1 MIAYLQKTFALSER
15 GARDLVR
22 ATLACAAAN
31 IVLMFPVSLLYML
44 SGDLMAGDI
53 TGGRVALYA
62 ASVAILM
69 AAIYATKFVQY
80 NATFF
85 STYRES
91 GVKRIGIAEKL
102 RRLPLSFFGQ
112 RDLSDLTTAILGD
125 CAATEHAFSH
135 YIPEFFGSILSTC
148 LVAIGLLVYD
158 ARMALSAVWVL
169 PLSLLIVVVSIR
181 VQDRFNFRKND
192 AVLACTEGI
201 QECMETMRDL
211 RANRADASYLKGLD
225 RKIDAIEH
233 RSIQSE
239 LGVAQFVVSAQML
252 LKFGIATTALTGS
265 RLLIAGELSVLRFF
279 LFLLVAGRIYEP
291 MAGSLI
297 NLAAIV
303 GIRANIRRQQEI
315 ENHPIQ
321 TGSTTFR
328 PKGYDIAFE
337 HVSFS
342 YNEGETVLR
351 DVSFTA
357 KQGEVT
363 ALIGPSGGG
372 KSTAAKLA
380 ARFWDTS
387 EGRITLGGVDVKSV
401 DPEAL
406 LSAFSIVFQD
416 VTLFNNTVMEN
427 IRIGRSGATD
437 AQVLEAAR
445 LARCDE
451 FVSRLPAGYDTQ
463 IGENGAALSGGERQ
477 RISIARALLKDA
489 PVILLDEAT
498 ASLDAENEAEIQQA
512 ISQLVRGKT
521 VLIIAHRLR
530 TVEDAD
536 KLIFLQNGSVA
547 EQGTPGELLQSNG
560 PYAHMRALQREIQ

>member
-31 IVLMFPVSLLYML
+31 IVLMYPVSLLYML

-69 AAIYATKFVQY
+69 AAIYATQFVQY

-125 CAATEHAFSH
+125 CAATEQAFSH

-192 AVLACTEGI
+192 AVLTCTEGI

-225 RKIDAIEH
+225 QKIDAIER

-239 LGVAQFVVSAQML
+239 LGVAQFVVTAQML
-252 LKFGIATTALTGS
+252 LKFGIATTALAGS

-315 ENHPIQ
+315 ENHPVQ

-380 ARFWDTS
+380 ARFWDAN
-387 EGRITLGGVDVKSV
+387 EGRIMLGGVDVKSV

-427 IRIGRSGATD
+427 IRIGKSGASD

-512 ISQLVRGKT
+512 ISRLVRGKT

-547 EQGTPGELLQSNG
+547 EQGTPGELSQSNG